1 MSTVQFKDLNLK
13 SKKVIRKIYCA
24 LLRARDRMIDM
35 VTDDDEYRLD
45 YTTED
50 IEELV
55 KMFPWLPENFGY
67 DVYELFD

>member
-1 MSTVQFKDLNLK
+1 MSAVQFKDLTLK
-13 SKKVIRKIYCA
+13 SKIVIRKIYCA

-50 IEELV
+50 IEVLV
-55 KMFPWLPENFGY
+55 KMFPWLPEKFGY
-67 DVYELFD
+67 DIYEVFD